1 MRERLK
7 KVAWMFGEKALDN
20 VTPQVEV
27 KSRRV
32 GGATFQIPQ
41 EIRPSRK
48 VSQGMKWL
56 IHYSS
61 KRNGKSM
68 GEKLAEE
75 IIAAVERRR
84 CGFQEERRYSQNG

>member
-1 MRERLK
+1 M
-7 KVAWMFGEKALDN
+7 EKGIDN

-32 GGATFQIPQ
+32 GGSTFQIPQ

-56 IHYSS
+56 ISYSA

-68 GEKLAEE
+68 GQKMAEE
-75 IIAAVERRR
+75 IIAAAKEE
-84 CGFQEERRYSQNG
+84 GAAFQKERRYT